1 MSEICNC
8 VARKLVIT
16 AAALVLSTAGL
27 GAESLDGLVDP
38 TAPINVN
45 IALQDVASMKGD
57 AFGFTL
63 PVFESYILN
72 SVLIRSN
79 DRIAVVNNQRVRIG
93 DKVGPAIVRSIDAA
107 GVLLDVNGE
116 TQSLSL
122 YGEPVKTLIPGEG
135 P

>member
-1 MSEICNC
+1 VSEIRNP
-8 VARKLVIT
+8 VSGQLVVS
-16 AAALVLSTAGL
+16 AAALLLSAACL

-45 IALQDVASMKGD
+45 IALEDVAEVESD
-57 AFGFTL
+57 AFGFIMQ
-63 PVFESYILN
+63 VFESYTLN

-79 DRIAVVNNQRVRIG
+79 DRIAVVNNQRVRVG
-93 DKVGPAIVRSIDAA
+93 GKVGAATVKSIDAT

-122 YGEPVKTLIPGEG
+122 YGEPVKTLIAGEG